1 MTSATAAAGTARPE
15 GPGAAPG
22 ARYRFRG
29 VARMEWVKLH
39 SLRSIRWTAL
49 VTAVIM
55 IGLGMLVLH
64 LAVARWGHMSRA
76 DQRIFDPVNNG
87 FTGLALAQLAAA
99 AIGVL
104 AVTSE
109 YSSGMIR
116 ATLAAAPGRV
126 RLALAKGAVLA
137 AVVLVIGEVLAFV
150 TFFASEAMLHAP
162 VPRATLATPGALRAV
177 LLAGAYLALVALIGL
192 GTGLIIRH
200 SAAAITA
207 LCVVILLLPALTL
220 PFSMSVQHATQ
231 KFLPEI
237 IAENSLTA
245 VKPIPYSL
253 TPWAGLGMI
262 MLYAAV
268 VVGAGTWLLAR
279 RDA

>member
-1 MTSATAAAGTARPE
+1 MSSAVTAAGAAQ
-15 GPGAAPG
+15 PGAPG
-22 ARYRFRG
+22 GHYRFRG
-29 VARMEWVKLH
+29 LARMEWVKLH
-39 SLRSIRWTAL
+39 SLRSIRWTVL
-49 VTAVIM
+49 VSAVICV
-55 IGLGMLVLH
+55 GLGMLVLH
-64 LAVARWGHMSRA
+64 LVPGEWAKWTAA
-76 DQRIFDPVNNG
+76 DRRTFDPVNNG

-104 AVTSE
+104 VVTSE

-126 RLALAKGAVLA
+126 RLALAKAAVLA
-137 AVVLVIGEVLAFV
+137 AAVLLIGEVLAFV

-162 VPRATLATPGALRAV
+162 VPSATLATPGALRAV
-177 LLAGAYLALVALIGL
+177 LLAGAYLALIALIGL
-192 GTGLIIRH
+192 GAGLIIRH
-200 SAAAITA
+200 SAAAIITVSA
-207 LCVVILLLPALTL
+207 VILLLPALTL

-231 KFLPEI
+231 KFLPEV

-245 VKPIPYSL
+245 VKPDPYSL
-253 TPWAGLGMI
+253 TPWMGLVM
-262 MLYAAV
+262 MMVYAAV